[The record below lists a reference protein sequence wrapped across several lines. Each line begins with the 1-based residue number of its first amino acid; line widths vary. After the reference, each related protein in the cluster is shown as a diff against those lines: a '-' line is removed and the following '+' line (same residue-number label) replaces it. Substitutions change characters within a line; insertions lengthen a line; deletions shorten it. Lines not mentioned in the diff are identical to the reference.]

1 MLPHDQAVFL
11 VSLSATDIYGSSMNS
26 SNNLDTVV
34 TWKKQGQSTTETRRL
49 TAAHRS
55 AEAEFTIRMPGVH
68 RSLPGSYQLST
79 YIRGWNGF
87 GISKC
92 LLKQAIV
99 KVGCSAGTRE
109 ENSQCVTVATVSDS
123 ERKKWLIIASI
134 ATGLLALVCILMGW
148 MARQYK
154 EHVRAFLVSFLKH
167 EFVIVL
173 KVLAR
178 Q

>member
-1 MLPHDQAVFL
+1 MAL
-11 VSLSATDIYGSSMNS
+11 VAFDIHGSAMNY
-26 SNNLDTVV
+26 SNNLEPEV
-34 TWKKQGQSTTETRRL
+34 TWKKQGQSTADTQRL
-49 TAAHRS
+49 TDAFRS
-55 AEAEFTIRMPGVH
+55 AERGAEFTIHVPGVD
-68 RSLPGSYQLST
+68 RNSPGSYQIST
-79 YIRGWNGF
+79 YINGWDGF
-87 GISKC
+87 GMGKC

-99 KVGCSAGTRE
+99 KIGCSAGTRE
-109 ENSQCVTVATVSDS
+109 ENSQCVTVTTDSDS